1 MSAPTVSDDFPGQDL
16 AFVEELIG
24 RTVISDKQA
33 GAITQQLN
41 RVRARANSETLHLAV
56 LGEFNSGKSTFI
68 NALLRMPLLKSANQA
83 TTAAATLI
91 HFGDEFSLQVE
102 FSDGASVS
110 ATGTN
115 CASLRNKVDSFAP
128 NIPEGATIQQLL
140 DLVTVEPSVAAHV
153 RQVEIAV
160 PAETLGARLCIIDTP
175 GIGAGVDYARSHDAV
190 TERVAAEIADA
201 AVVLIP
207 ADNPMTR
214 TLTSF
219 LTETAGRFLHRCVFV
234 ITKMDHIQESD
245 RASLHEFV
253 AGRLAQITGSRPL
266 VLGAAAAT
274 MLPVKQLPA
283 HLQEPWAYWQADF
296 CNMEESIHRALAR
309 SRTVII
315 AEHLAALLQSLLVEL
330 HTTISTRRADL
341 DAEQRAL
348 EKNSVVELERVLSSL
363 LEKCRREIEEEV
375 EDSKAKTRQQAQKFE
390 SQANQVA
397 RELLDGAIMSSLER
411 VLDKDIPAAIN
422 RQQAEFDNATDDSLT
437 SLRNR
442 CENVQRLFVEQFETS
457 YQNLRA
463 LGLKIRVA
471 PFASVSGKLGKS
483 HFKSAK
489 SFVAGSQR
497 WRKGTGMVTM
507 GCFAS
512 FPGAAIGLVLGLIIG
527 ASSGFLSAIVGA
539 LLGCFVGFG
548 ISAMLG
554 AYAGAKIGKNMG
566 NIAKHRREVLTRMLP
581 DIATHVQST
590 RTARLED
597 FDRAKEDV
605 LRALDDGITS
615 HTQAYTGAVNR
626 MIEEHQEKMSRLAAE
641 AKQVEIDSAEL
652 RRRSERLEERR
663 QQYRMAA
670 F

>member
-1 MSAPTVSDDFPGQDL
+1 MSAPRVSDDFPRQDL

-24 RTVISDKQA
+24 RTVLSEKQA
-33 GAITQQLN
+33 AAITQQLK
-41 RVRARANSETLHLAV
+41 RVQARAGSETLHLAV

-68 NALLRMPLLKSANQA
+68 NALLRTPLLKSANQA

-91 HFGDEFSLQVE
+91 HFGDEFSLKVE
-102 FSDGASVS
+102 FNDGASVS
-110 ATGTN
+110 AAGAN
-115 CASLRNKVDSFAP
+115 CALLSNKVSSLAQAV
-128 NIPEGATIQQLL
+128 PEGTTIHQLL

-153 RQVEIAV
+153 RQVEIAL
-160 PAETLGARLCIIDTP
+160 PAEALDRRLCIIDTP

-190 TERVAAEIADA
+190 TERVAADIADA

-219 LTETAGRFLHRCVFV
+219 LTETASRFLHRCVFV

-245 RASLHEFV
+245 RASLREFV
-253 AGRLAQITGSRPL
+253 ASRLVQIAGSRPL
-266 VLGAAAAT
+266 VLEAAAAT
-274 MLPVKQLPA
+274 MLPVKQFPA

-296 CNMEESIHRALAR
+296 RNMEESIHQALAR
-309 SRTVII
+309 SRTVMIT
-315 AEHLAALLQSLLVEL
+315 EHLAALLQSLLVEL
-330 HTTISTRRADL
+330 ETTISTRRVDL
-341 DAEQRAL
+341 EAEQRAL

-363 LEKCRREIEEEV
+363 FEKCRREIEEEV
-375 EDSKAKTRQQAQKFE
+375 EDCKAKTRRQAQEFE
-390 SQANQVA
+390 SQAKQAA
-397 RELLDGAIMSSLER
+397 RELLDRAIMSSLEK
-411 VLDKDIPAAIN
+411 VLDREIPAAIN
-422 RQQAEFDNATDDSLT
+422 RQQAEFDNATDDYLT
-437 SLRNR
+437 SLRGR
-442 CENVQRLFVEQFETS
+442 CESVQRLFVEQFETS

-463 LGLKIRVA
+463 LGLKIQVP
-471 PFASVSGKLGKS
+471 PFASVSGTLAKG

-497 WRKGTGMVTM
+497 WRVGTGIVTM

-527 ASSGFLSAIVGA
+527 ASSGFGSAIVGA

-554 AYAGAKIGKNMG
+554 GYAGAKIGKNMG
-566 NIAKHRREVLTRMLP
+566 NISKHRREVLSRMLP
-581 DIATHVQST
+581 DITAHVENT
-590 RTARLED
+590 RAARLGD
-597 FDRAKEDV
+597 FDRAKGDV
-605 LRALDDGITS
+605 LRALDDGVKT

-641 AKQVEIDSAEL
+641 ARQVEIDSAEL

-663 QQYRMAA
+663 QQYRTAT